1 MEKPMI
7 CKFCNLIKRELS
19 MDTKDKFYICQETVK
34 GNQLN
39 DKHIVTS
46 KKVFE
51 AVLK

>member
-7 CKFCNLIKRELS
+7 WKFCNLIKRGLR
-19 MDTKDKFYICQETVK
+19 MDTKEKFFICQETVK

-46 KKVFE
+46 IIVFE